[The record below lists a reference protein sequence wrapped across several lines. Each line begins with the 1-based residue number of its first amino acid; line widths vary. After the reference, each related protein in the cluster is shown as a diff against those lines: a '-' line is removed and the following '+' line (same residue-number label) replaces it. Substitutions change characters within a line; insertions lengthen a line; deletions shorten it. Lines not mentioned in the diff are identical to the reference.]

1 MAHEEL
7 FLYRDAGSEVEIVT
21 WRARASCRLPRP
33 DAIRVA
39 DGGQAG
45 FKSMHRKAS
54 FAGVGIVDTPVLHV
68 ESMLPSQIVTGPAI
82 IESSFTSVVV
92 DPGAMAE
99 RMASGSLLIRLNPT
113 ELS

>member
-1 MAHEEL
+1 M
-7 FLYRDAGSEVEIVT
+7 
-21 WRARASCRLPRP
+21 
-33 DAIRVA
+33 
-39 DGGQAG
+39 
-45 FKSMHRKAS
+45 
-54 FAGVGIVDTPVLHV
+54 DTPVLHV